1 MPMNSKE
8 MIRFLKRNGFVEIKG
23 GKGSHRR
30 LKNFA
35 TGKVTE
41 VPCHSKELGKI
52 LEKVILK
59 EAGLKNPGPYFEIKG
74 GKHVCCLSSNFYKRK
89 RKLYSFVS

>member
-41 VPCHSKELGKI
+41 VPCHSKE
-52 LEKVILK
+52 
-59 EAGLKNPGPYFEIKG
+59 NT
-74 GKHVCCLSSNFYKRK
+74 
-89 RKLYSFVS
+89 